1 MLDLI
6 SKSRSLPWGVE
17 GEVIV
22 RVVCFW
28 VRALK
33 SRAIIEMGFTNERE
47 GRIRRRKRRR
57 KRRSRR
63 EPAKSVYLYRVM
75 KVAGRNVNWRI
86 GDDEDKLTIGDEE
99 EKLMMRQEVKAKIF
113 QKSTF
118 SPCLPGPTSS
128 YPHFLHLLLVYPVY
142 TSILHTSV
150 ASLFICSYSL
160 CV

>member
-6 SKSRSLPWGVE
+6 SKSRSLPRGVE

-33 SRAIIEMGFTNERE
+33 SRTIIEMGFTNERE
-47 GRIRRRKRRR
+47 GRIRRRKMRR
-57 KRRSRR
+57 KRWSRR
-63 EPAKSVYLYRVM
+63 EQACGCLYIRDM

-99 EKLMMRQEVKAKIF
+99 EKLMMRQELKANNIF
-113 QKSTF
+113 QLAPF
-118 SPCLPGPTSS
+118 SP
-128 YPHFLHLLLVYPVY
+128 
-142 TSILHTSV
+142 
-150 ASLFICSYSL
+150 
-160 CV
+160 